1 MKYTIE
7 INLSTQARNLL
18 DNMPKINEKDLIE
31 WFTKVRKINVGGGD
45 VIDYINYL
53 KSQGK

>member
-1 MKYTIE
+1 MKYSVE

-18 DNMPKINEKDLIE
+18 DNMPHINENDLID
-31 WFTKVRKINVGGGD
+31 WFTRVRRINVGGGD

-53 KSQGK
+53 KSQG